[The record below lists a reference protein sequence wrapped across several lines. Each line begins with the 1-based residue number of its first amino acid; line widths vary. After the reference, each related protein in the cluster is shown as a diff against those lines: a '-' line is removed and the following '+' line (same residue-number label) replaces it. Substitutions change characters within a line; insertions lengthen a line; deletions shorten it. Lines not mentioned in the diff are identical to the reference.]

1 MRRFFNYLSQF
12 GTYLVLLLA
21 GLFCAFFSFSTLFV
35 TSFIPIKISEGV
47 LFQANPWFF
56 LPCLGLFI
64 WGLVRLRPAFEKL
77 SDKQFFKILTVFYL
91 LMGAYLLFNVEGQ
104 IRADAKHVYKAALA
118 FNQGNFE
125 SLTTIGA
132 YMYRNPHQLGLLSL
146 ERIYATILP
155 TTYLAFGM
163 NLVWTL
169 TNNYLI
175 WRLGRTWG
183 LSQLA
188 RNYLLFFC
196 FAFLPHFFFILFVYG
211 STVGL
216 TACLL
221 SLTFYQE
228 FAKKE
233 QIRYGLLSAV
243 FLGGAC
249 VIRNN
254 YMIFGLT
261 ILGILTLSIL
271 KNFTWK
277 KVVVGIS
284 CVLCMVGMNKAI
296 LSYYEGVIGQEIGPG
311 TPKIAYVTMG
321 LRDDPN
327 RKTLGGWYDGYNTK
341 ILQRNNFNE
350 EQATDM
356 AKRDLRKRIVTFLKN
371 PLYAGRFFF
380 QKVYSTWTEPTFQ
393 SIWTGPNRWERNQ
406 ETFTPLLQSLYEGR
420 SAYRIFHFL
429 MSLVLWTLYTTAAIY
444 LFHLLRKIQPDFPS
458 TQLAGAIFLIGGF
471 LFHLIWET
479 KSQYVYMY
487 ILLLTP
493 YAAQGFEILL
503 SYLSNRKKEAGT
515 KSNLIDFG

>member
-1 MRRFFNYLSQF
+1 M
-12 GTYLVLLLA
+12 LA

-35 TSFIPIKISEGV
+35 TTFIPIKISEGV
-47 LFQANPWFF
+47 LFQVNPWYFF
-56 LPCLGLFI
+56 PCLLLFL
-64 WGLVRLRPAFEKL
+64 WGLLRLGPIFERI
-77 SDKQFFKILTVFYL
+77 SDKQFFRFLTILYIV
-91 LMGAYLLFNVEGQ
+91 MGAYLLFNVEGQ

-118 FNQGNFE
+118 FNQDDFE

-146 ERIYATILP
+146 ERIYAAILP

-183 LSQLA
+183 FSQLA
-188 RNYLLFFC
+188 RNYLLFFS

-221 SLTFYQE
+221 ALTSYQT
-228 FAKKE
+228 FARKE
-233 QIRYGLLSAV
+233 QLRYGFLTAL
-243 FLGGAC
+243 FLGLAC

-271 KNFTWK
+271 KEFTWK
-277 KVVVGIS
+277 KVLVGIS
-284 CVLCMVGMNKAI
+284 CIICMVGMNKAV

-321 LRDDPN
+321 LRDDPD

-350 EQATDM
+350 EQATEM
-356 AKRDLRKRIVTFLKN
+356 AKRDLRKRIVTFIKD
-371 PLYAGRFFF
+371 PIYAFRFFF
-380 QKVYSTWTEPTFQ
+380 QKIYSTWTEPTFQ

-420 SAYRIFHFL
+420 TAYRIFHFS
-429 MSLVLWTLYTTAAIY
+429 MSLLLWTIYSFAALY
-444 LFHLLRKIQPDFPS
+444 LFHLFRKIQPDFPS
-458 TQLAGAIFLIGGF
+458 TQLAGTIFLMGGF

-493 YAAQGFEILL
+493 YAAQGVELTL
-503 SYLSNRKKEAGT
+503 SYLNKKKKT
-515 KSNLIDFG
+515 IRT

>member
-21 GLFCAFFSFSTLFV
+21 GLFCTFFSFSTLFV
-35 TSFIPIKISEGV
+35 TTFIPIKISEGV
-47 LFQANPWFF
+47 IFQVNPLYF
-56 LPCLGLFI
+56 LPCLLLLL
-64 WGLVRLRPAFEKL
+64 WGLMRLGPTFERI
-77 SDKQFFKILTVFYL
+77 SDKQFFRVLTILYL

-104 IRADAKHVYKAALA
+104 IRADAKHVYRAALA
-118 FNQGNFE
+118 FNQGNFA

-146 ERIYATILP
+146 ERIYAAILP

-175 WRLGRTWG
+175 WKLGRTWG

-188 RNYLLFFC
+188 RNYLLLFT

-221 SLTFYQE
+221 ALTSYQT
-228 FAKKE
+228 FARKQE
-233 QIRYGLLSAV
+233 LRYGLLTAF
-243 FLGGAC
+243 FLGLAC
-249 VIRNN
+249 LIRNN

-261 ILGILTLSIL
+261 ILGILILSIL
-271 KNFTWK
+271 KKFTWK
-277 KVVVGIS
+277 KFLVGIS
-284 CVLCMVGMNKAI
+284 CILCMIGMNKAI

-321 LRDDPN
+321 LRDDPD

-350 EQATDM
+350 EQATEM
-356 AKRDLRKRIVTFLKN
+356 AKRDLRKRMVTFIKN
-371 PLYAGRFFF
+371 PIYAFRFFF

-420 SAYRIFHFL
+420 TAYRIFHFS
-429 MSLVLWTLYTTAAIY
+429 MSLLLWTIYTFSGIY
-444 LFHLLRKIQPDFPS
+444 LFHLFWKIQPDFPS

-487 ILLLTP
+487 ILLLIP
-493 YAAQGFEILL
+493 YAAQGFELTL
-503 SYLSNRKKEAGT
+503 SYLDKKRKAKRT
-515 KSNLIDFG
+515 

>member
-1 MRRFFNYLSQF
+1 MRRFFNYLGQF
-12 GTYLVLLLA
+12 GNYLVLLLA

-35 TSFIPIKISEGV
+35 TTFIPIKISEGV
-47 LFQANPWFF
+47 LFQVNPWYFF
-56 LPCLGLFI
+56 PCLLLFL
-64 WGLVRLRPAFEKL
+64 WGLLRLGPIFERI
-77 SDKQFFKILTVFYL
+77 SDKQFFRFLTILYIV
-91 LMGAYLLFNVEGQ
+91 MGAYLLFNVEGQ

-118 FNQGNFE
+118 FNQDDFE

-146 ERIYATILP
+146 ERIYAAILP

-183 LSQLA
+183 FSQLA
-188 RNYLLFFC
+188 RNYLLFFS

-221 SLTFYQE
+221 ALTSYQT
-228 FAKKE
+228 FARKE
-233 QIRYGLLSAV
+233 QLRYGFLTAL
-243 FLGGAC
+243 FLGLAC

-271 KNFTWK
+271 KEFTWK
-277 KVVVGIS
+277 KVLVGIS
-284 CVLCMVGMNKAI
+284 CIICMVGMNKAV

-321 LRDDPN
+321 LRDDPD

-350 EQATDM
+350 EQATEM
-356 AKRDLRKRIVTFLKN
+356 AKRDLRKRIVTFIKD
-371 PLYAGRFFF
+371 PIYAFRFFF
-380 QKVYSTWTEPTFQ
+380 QKIYSTWTEPTFQ

-420 SAYRIFHFL
+420 TAYRIFHFS
-429 MSLVLWTLYTTAAIY
+429 MSLLLWTIYSFAALY
-444 LFHLLRKIQPDFPS
+444 LFHLFRKIQPDFPS
-458 TQLAGAIFLIGGF
+458 TQLAGTIFLMGGF

-493 YAAQGFEILL
+493 YAAQGVELTL
-503 SYLSNRKKEAGT
+503 SYLNKKKKT
-515 KSNLIDFG
+515 IRT